1 VSMEQNK
8 ERVLSLIEALNARDL
23 VLWSRHLSEDYA
35 AELAVLLDKKRSI
48 GYHQRFVTAFP
59 DLWSG
64 GPFVAR
70 DDLMVRRIRRK

>member
-35 AELAVLLDKKRSI
+35 AELAVLLDK
-48 GYHQRFVTAFP
+48 
-59 DLWSG
+59 
-64 GPFVAR
+64 
-70 DDLMVRRIRRK
+70 RKATVL